1 MMKNSVVTPDEFEEQ
16 LSHLQ
21 EKFSLLERRLS
32 MKADEVVF
40 TMTVSHRKEIDEL
53 KDEVF
58 LLRDEL
64 RKIKKERR
72 HEYLGKVAQQAK
84 RRSVV

>member
-1 MMKNSVVTPDEFEEQ
+1 MKSRSVTQNEFEKELVQ
-16 LSHLQ
+16 LK

-32 MKADEVVF
+32 LKADEVVF

-58 LLRDEL
+58 RLREEL
-64 RKIKKERR
+64 KKVNKEHKQGFMGDITRR
-72 HEYLGKVAQQAK
+72 QRQ
-84 RRSVV
+84 RRVV